1 MTTIG
6 DKSHKMPSQQSQR
19 YPDLDA
25 CYQLKGGVERTGTWE
40 DYRDDIDPAG
50 VARLFARLAGL
61 EGVTT

>member
-1 MTTIG
+1 
-6 DKSHKMPSQQSQR
+6 MPSQQSQR